1 MQNETRFIEWQ
12 HHAEAP
18 EKAPIFPDGC
28 RDLLIIRNTDGP
40 ADIVLTG
47 LDFRPRI
54 AALRPGVRIT
64 GYRLR
69 PGAAL
74 SPKALEAVAAD
85 TSRAQAIVEEEC
97 GGHTGLDDAIA
108 ALAAPC
114 ATAGSAAR
122 DLGVSLRTMQR
133 LFLNKHLPPPD
144 FWRLLARARHA
155 TTLLATTAPLA
166 DIADR
171 CGFSDQ
177 AHMTRELVRWFGL
190 SPGHLRRNTAVIG
203 LLSQPALGNWT
214 GEQISTR

>member
-1 MQNETRFIEWQ
+1 MQNEIRFIKWQ

-28 RDLLIIRNTDGP
+28 RDLLIIRKTDGP
-40 ADIVLTG
+40 ADILLTE

-54 AALRPGVRIT
+54 ADLRPGVRIT

-69 PGAAL
+69 PGL
-74 SPKALEAVAAD
+74 DMPPKALEAVAAD

-97 GGHTGLDDAIA
+97 GRHTGLDDAIA

-114 ATAGSAAR
+114 ATAGSSAR
-122 DLGVSLRTMQR
+122 DLGVSIRTMQR
-133 LFLNKHLPPPD
+133 LFLKKRLPPPD
-144 FWRLLARARHA
+144 FWRLLARARQA
-155 TTLLATTAPLA
+155 AALLATSAPLA
-166 DIADR
+166 EIAFK

-190 SPGHLRRNTAVIG
+190 SPGHLRRNTAVID
-203 LLSQPALGNWT
+203 LLRQPALGNWT